1 MKRADHVNLK
11 KGQRVLLP
19 RYGITGIIKDIQVS
33 STGRI
38 IGIGDIDGNDAI
50 GGGLIYVASGEV
62 ELLGMVAA

>member
-11 KGQRVLLP
+11 KGQRVRLP
-19 RYGITGIIKDIQVS
+19 RYGFTGVIKEIQVN

-38 IGIGDIDGNDAI
+38 IGIGDVTGVV
-50 GGGLIYVASGEV
+50 GEGLIYVTSGEV